1 MKLKLL
7 RSILF
12 CSFCSSFVLA
22 SVDVRAGSDA
32 PAAQA
37 LFNEAKKL
45 IADGKW
51 AEACPKLEES
61 QKLDPGIGTQY
72 NLANCYEHT
81 GRAASAWAAFLN
93 VAGEAKA
100 AGQAAREK
108 VARERATVLEARL
121 AKLVITVRATD
132 ATQLKVTRDTLEVGR
147 GQWGAAIPIDAGDHR
162 IVASAPGKKTWE
174 KTVRVPVDGVTVS
187 VEVPS
192 LQDDPNA
199 STLAERG
206 LMTTRPLDGH
216 EETPSD
222 EHPGR
227 TQRIGGIVAGAVGIV
242 GLGVGTAFGLMSR
255 GKKNDSEA
263 HCNADNRCDETGLG
277 LRDDALNYGTYSTI
291 AFVAGGAALVGGI
304 ILFATAPKAK
314 DPPQVGHA
322 ENAGK
327 TDKTDQTGKVSWQ
340 AAPMIG
346 PGTSGFHLQARW

>member
-7 RSILF
+7 RSVLF
-12 CSFCSSFVLA
+12 CSFCSSLVLA
-22 SVDVRAGSDA
+22 SAEVRAGNDA

-72 NLANCYEHT
+72 NLANCYEHI
-81 GRAASAWAAFLN
+81 GRAASAWAVFLN

-100 AGQAAREK
+100 AGQPAREK
-108 VARERATVLEARL
+108 VARDRATVLEARL

-132 ATQLKVTRDTLEVGR
+132 VSQLKVTRDTLEVGR
-147 GQWGAAIPIDAGDHR
+147 GQWGAAIPIDAGEHR

-174 KTVRVPVDGVTVS
+174 KTVKVPVDGVTVN
-187 VEVPS
+187 VEVPT

-199 STLAERG
+199 ATLADRG
-206 LMTTRPLDGH
+206 LMPGRPG
-216 EETPSD
+216 EGEQVPSD

-242 GLGVGTAFGLMSR
+242 GIGVGTMFGLMSNS
-255 GKKNDSEA
+255 KKNDSEP
-263 HCNADNRCDETGLG
+263 HCNANNQCDETGLG

-291 AFVAGGAALVGGI
+291 AFIAGGAALVGGI
-304 ILFATAPKAK
+304 VLFATAPKAK
-314 DPPQVGHA
+314 DASQV
-322 ENAGK
+322 
-327 TDKTDQTGKVSWQ
+327 GKVSWQ

-346 PGTSGFHLQARW
+346 PRTTGFHVQARW